1 MAKSDDKK
9 ANDTK
14 PNDSKPAEPKLDAQ
28 ALTAAIAGFLACQ
41 VLTCRFLVQEG
52 VIDGEKFTAFLD
64 SAMTEMATGVDDPR
78 ALFGLQ
84 QLINGLRSGAP
95 AGERTQ

>member
-1 MAKSDDKK
+1 MAKSDEKK
-9 ANDTK
+9 AND
-14 PNDSKPAEPKLDAQ
+14 SKPDEKTLDAQ

-52 VIDGEKFTAFLD
+52 VIDGEKFSAFLE
-64 SAMTEMATGVDDPR
+64 SAMAEMATGVDDPR

-84 QLINGLRSGAP
+84 QLINGLRAGAP
-95 AGERTQ
+95 PRERTQ

>member
-1 MAKSDDKK
+1 MAKSNDKK
-9 ANDTK
+9 TNDNK
-14 PNDSKPAEPKLDAQ
+14 PDEKKLDTQ

-52 VIDGEKFTAFLD
+52 VIDGEKFTTFLE
-64 SAMTEMATGVDDPR
+64 SAMNEMAVGVDDPR

-84 QLINGLRSGAP
+84 QLINGLRAASSP
-95 AGERTQ
+95 PERTQ